1 MAHWQAR
8 FPVEI
13 RQLAECLYAIS
24 ASNLS
29 AKGHRSQLHS
39 YFLVRSAGNLLF
51 HGPDRVPLLKEH
63 RSFFDRHGGIAQQV
77 LTHGGDASRACRFVE
92 QTWGAPVFVNRWEL
106 DEARARSGLA
116 IPDGVPNDHPVG
128 PDVEALHLPGHAV
141 GFTAYRFALEGR
153 RYLLFGHFTREM
165 SPGSWGT
172 YVPPA
177 LLDSGVRSLER
188 LRALDVDLLLC
199 DRTLGDR
206 APPLPFGPA
215 ERAAVVS
222 STLEYLSK
230 KHEVSLG

>member
-24 ASNLS
+24 ASNLT

-172 YVPPA
+172 FVPPA

-188 LRALDVDLLLC
+188 VRALDVDLLLC